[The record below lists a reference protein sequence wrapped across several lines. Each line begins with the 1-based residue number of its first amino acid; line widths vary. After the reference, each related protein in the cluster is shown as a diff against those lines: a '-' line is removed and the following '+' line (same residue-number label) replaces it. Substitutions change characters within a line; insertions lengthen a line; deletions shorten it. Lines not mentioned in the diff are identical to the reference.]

1 MKTTIFLSLERFL
14 ESDFCWFP
22 GAYLYTQNAKDDE
35 EGAADEDNVADG
47 FEGGDEGLH
56 HQLQAWSSTDHSE
69 QRKAGETQTHVS
81 LFFT

>member
-1 MKTTIFLSLERFL
+1 MIL
-14 ESDFCWFP
+14 
-22 GAYLYTQNAKDDE
+22 GAYLHTKNAKDDE

-69 QRKAGETQTHVS
+69 RTNQTPERPRSAHV
-81 LFFT
+81 